1 MVHMPIDEKN
11 VRQSV
16 TFPARVAKRVRAL
29 ARKQRIS
36 QSKVIVDLIESGLE
50 AKERERRHYLELL
63 ERLRG
68 TKDPSEQERITEELA
83 RLTFGE

>member
-1 MVHMPIDEKN
+1 MPTDEKSI
-11 VRQSV
+11 RQSV

-29 ARKQRIS
+29 AKRQRTS

-50 AKERERRHYLELL
+50 AKELEKRHYLDLL

-68 TKDPSEQERITEELA
+68 MKDPSEQQRITEELA